1 MPSAPTSAAH
11 ELCFPLPTQ
20 LLNLSLSD
28 QSRQGKALALQH
40 PHKQSSG
47 PGLVPHELSLPRR
60 CFCGEKSTTPRGKGQ
75 GANGALTARARGRLG
90 QV

>member
-40 PHKQSSG
+40 PHRDKQSSG
-47 PGLVPHELSLPRR
+47 PGLVPHELSLPWR
-60 CFCGEKSTTPRGKGQ
+60 CFCGEKSTTPWGKGQ
-75 GANGALTARARGRLG
+75 GANGALTARA
-90 QV
+90 